1 MNEFSKIIQELRKSK
16 GMSQEKLAA
25 QFGISVQAVSKWE
38 CAQSYPDITLLPQIA
53 ELFDVSIDYLLTG
66 KDRAGHG
73 AALDLPTNDGKL
85 RILQFRGREILTSN
99 TYDPDVRIMLQID
112 ENLPEYRDCNI
123 EIWGSADIKGGV
135 NGDITAG
142 GYVKCGFVR
151 GSVSADGDVS
161 CGTSSG
167 GVTAGGNVCVHS
179 NMICGDISAEG
190 NVACNNVGGGVT
202 AGGDVRCNDVGGD
215 VSAECNVN
223 CGNVEKNITAG
234 GDVHAKE
241 IHGDVKSDGKV
252 ILENGE

>member
-73 AALDLPTNDGKL
+73 APLDLPTNDGKL

-112 ENLPEYRDCNI
+112 EDRDCNI
-123 EIWGSADIKGGV
+123 EIWGSADIKGDI
-135 NGDITAG
+135 NGD
-142 GYVKCGFVR
+142 
-151 GSVSADGDVS
+151 
-161 CGTSSG
+161 
-167 GVTAGGNVCVHS
+167 VTAGGNVCVHS

-190 NVACNNVGGGVT
+190 NVACNNVGGDFST
-202 AGGDVRCNDVGGD
+202 EGDVTCNNVGGD

-223 CGNVEKNITAG
+223 CGNVEKNVTAG

-241 IHGDVKSDGKV
+241 IRGDVKCDGKV
-252 ILENGE
+252 IIEDGE